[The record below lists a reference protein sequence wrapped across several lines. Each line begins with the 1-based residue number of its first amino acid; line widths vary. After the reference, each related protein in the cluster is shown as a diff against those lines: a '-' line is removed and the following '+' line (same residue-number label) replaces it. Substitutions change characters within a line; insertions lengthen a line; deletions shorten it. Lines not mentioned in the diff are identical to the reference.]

1 MATPGAVNTV
11 EATGQIMTA
20 TLENLEPGTTYT
32 YRAFVETDAGHTYGE
47 EHSFTTEEGQAGIG
61 VIGDDEVV
69 TVVGYF
75 DLAGR
80 RYDKPQR
87 GFNIVVYSNGT
98 TKKMLY

>member
-1 MATPGAVNTV
+1 M
-11 EATGQIMTA
+11 
-20 TLENLEPGTTYT
+20 
-32 YRAFVETDAGHTYGE
+32 
-47 EHSFTTEEGQAGIG
+47 
-61 VIGDDEVV
+61 IGDDEVV